1 MRKDILDKALKI
13 LEQRRLRA
21 EIECSKREDEIHS
34 KIPQVSAIRNELA
47 LTSIRLSKLILS
59 REKDIKSG
67 IEELKNSNLLLQ
79 QMEKDLLLKGGY
91 PADYLEV
98 SYFCKKC
105 NDTGFIGNERCECL
119 NAVMKKINFD
129 EVNRF
134 SALKLSDFSD
144 FDLKFYSREKDQATG
159 IVPFEQMSD
168 ILDFCRDYADEFTPS
183 SKGIFMEG
191 PTGLGKTHLSLSIAS
206 KVIEKGYTV
215 VYGTAYDLL
224 RQVEEEN
231 FGRTENKDT
240 LNNILDADLLIL
252 DDLGAEFNSPFNLS
266 AVYNIIDTR
275 CNRGKATIISSNLNL
290 AELEERYSRRL
301 VSRLISLFT
310 YLRFIGR
317 DVRQLKSR

>member
-1 MRKDILDKALKI
+1 LFIELDTHFHSVASTHGYSTVKEIAQSAAEKGLKGF
-13 LEQRRLRA
+13 
-21 EIECSKREDEIHS
+21 
-34 KIPQVSAIRNELA
+34 A
-47 LTSIRLSKLILS
+47 LTDHGPASPDSPHVWHFRNLQVIPDYICGVRV
-59 REKDIKSG
+59 IKG
-67 IEELKNSNLLLQ
+67 
-79 QMEKDLLLKGGY
+79 
-91 PADYLEV
+91 A
-98 SYFCKKC
+98 
-105 NDTGFIGNERCECL
+105 
-119 NAVMKKINFD
+119 
-129 EVNRF
+129 EVNII
-134 SALKLSDFSD
+134 DYEGNIDMSD